1 MTEPTGATAGRLE
14 TIRAF
19 GEDGLSRAAESLGRM
34 LGCHLR
40 LTVTAVCGPL
50 SSALSGVADD
60 VERRPV
66 AVLRVRIDG
75 DGRGW
80 ALILLPRS
88 ALYRVLQGLLG
99 TSGEPHDLTEIDLS
113 AVQEFG
119 NVLVSSFL
127 SELGDRFGRRFLPS
141 PPALYLDDS
150 RTPIRAVLAWAQALD
165 SEVGVM
171 HARLE
176 APERRIEGEVFVVL
190 DVGAL
195 PTTFEPNLCS

>member
-1 MTEPTGATAGRLE
+1 VTEPTGATAGRLE

-19 GEDGLSRAAESLGRM
+19 GEDGFSRAAESLGRM
-34 LGCHLR
+34 LGCR
-40 LTVTAVCGPL
+40 LCITVTGVCGPL
-50 SSALSGVADD
+50 SSALPAMADD

-66 AVLRVRIDG
+66 AVLQVRIDG

-99 TSGEPHDLTEIDLS
+99 TSGEPYDLAEIDLS

-141 PPALYLDDS
+141 PPALHLDDV
-150 RTPIRAVLAWAQALD
+150 RTPIRDVLAWARALD
-165 SEVGVM
+165 SEVGVV
-171 HARLE
+171 HARME
-176 APERRIEGEVFVVL
+176 APARRIEGEVFVVL
-190 DVGAL
+190 DVGVL
-195 PTTFEPNLCS
+195 PMAYGVCT